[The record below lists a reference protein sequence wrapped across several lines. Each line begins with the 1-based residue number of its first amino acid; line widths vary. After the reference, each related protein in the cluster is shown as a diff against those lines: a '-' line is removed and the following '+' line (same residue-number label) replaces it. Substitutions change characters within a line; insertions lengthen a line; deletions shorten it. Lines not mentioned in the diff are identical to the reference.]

1 MCLYRNVS
9 DRTKATADVW
19 KTDTRLH
26 LAGKNLDSKR
36 NSMLKNDMA
45 RLLAG

>member
-1 MCLYRNVS
+1 MGLSWSVS
-9 DRTKATADVW
+9 DRTKATANVW
-19 KTDTRLH
+19 KTDMRLH